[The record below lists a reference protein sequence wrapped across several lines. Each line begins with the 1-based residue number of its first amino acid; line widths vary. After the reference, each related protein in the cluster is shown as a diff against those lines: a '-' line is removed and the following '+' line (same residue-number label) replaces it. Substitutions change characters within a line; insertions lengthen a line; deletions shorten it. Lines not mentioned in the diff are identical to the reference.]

1 MRLEGKTAIITGGA
15 TGIGFACAQAFIKE
29 GAQVIIFGR
38 RQDRLNQALLNLGP
52 NTKIIKG
59 DITESSDTESLVSQT
74 LSQSGQIDIL
84 VNNAG
89 TFLMAPLHEMDDAT
103 WDNVLNINLRGVF
116 QLTREVLSQMIKQ
129 KSGSIINVS
138 SILSLVGTPM
148 ASAYNTSKAA
158 LNQFSRSIAVE
169 YGPFGIRSNTICPG
183 MIETEMTEELRQNQ
197 ELMDQ
202 WIKGY
207 PLGRFGK
214 PEEVANLCLFLAS
227 DESSFITGT
236 IIPIDGGYTSL

>member
-1 MRLEGKTAIITGGA
+1 MRLDGKTAIITGGA

-29 GAQVIIFGR
+29 GAQVFIFGR
-38 RQDRLNQALLNLGP
+38 RQDRLDQAQLNLGP
-52 NTKIIKG
+52 NIKIIQG
-59 DITESSDTESLVSQT
+59 DITQSSDTKSLVNQT
-74 LSQSGQIDIL
+74 LNQGGRIDIL

-89 TFLMAPLHEMDDAT
+89 TFSMASLHEMDDAT
-103 WDNVLNINLRGVF
+103 WDNVININLRGVF
-116 QLTREVLSQMIKQ
+116 QLTREVLSQMVYQ
-129 KSGSIINVS
+129 KSGSIINIS
-138 SILSLVGTPM
+138 SILGLVGTPM

-169 YGPFGIRSNTICPG
+169 YGPLGIRSNSICPG
-183 MIETEMTEELRQNQ
+183 MIETEMTEELRQNK

-236 IIPIDGGYTSL
+236 VIPIDGGYTSL